1 MIGTKNVAD
10 LLIKNGANINSI
22 TDDGDTA
29 LHLATLSGTLF
40 FDTLQKIIGWKIL
53 ISCLSLENEHVV
65 EILIEEEANVDKVNS
80 NKLTPLHVA
89 SMRKGNFRMN
99 GFCCKV

>member
-29 LHLATLSGTLF
+29 LHLATLSGTLL
-40 FDTLQKIIGWKIL
+40 FDTLQKNHWIK
-53 ISCLSLENEHVV
+53 
-65 EILIEEEANVDKVNS
+65 DS
-80 NKLTPLHVA
+80 NWLFIF
-89 SMRKGNFRMN
+89 RK
-99 GFCCKV
+99 